1 MESIAILG
9 SGFGLYG
16 YLPALAA
23 CTRREV
29 VLPARYYKR
38 FQERSELTEFS
49 NRVRWERNEYEA
61 LRTATGAVL
70 ALCPLQQ
77 MRWLGVCLEQRN
89 LNYLFLEKPLAT
101 TPTVASALQDR
112 LDASDK
118 VIRIAYLF
126 RHLDWAKRVKAFV
139 CDGANRNLA
148 FRWRFMAHHFKHN
161 VETWKREHEQGGG
174 PLRFYGI
181 HLIAY
186 LAELGYDRV
195 RHSVRLS
202 KVETQ
207 LDEWSATFSGPRL
220 PACSVSVSTAS
231 ARSDFSV
238 FGYDGRKETCLFDRS
253 SPFELDTSIAS
264 ESKIDGRVS
273 TLSTFCE
280 SAWNDPTKNPLIYR
294 RTVELWDQVERAETK
309 IAFPVAA

>member
-16 YLPALAA
+16 YLPALTA
-23 CTRREV
+23 CPGREV

-38 FQERSELTEFS
+38 FRERSELAEFS
-49 NRVRWERNEYEA
+49 NRVRWERDEHEA
-61 LRTATGAVL
+61 LSTATGVVL
-70 ALCPLQQ
+70 ALCPQQQ
-77 MRWLGVCLEQRN
+77 MNWLDVCLNQRN
-89 LNYLFLEKPLAT
+89 LHYLFLEKPLAT
-101 TPTVASALQDR
+101 TPADASAIQDR

-126 RHLDWAKRVKAFV
+126 RHLDWTKRVRAFV
-139 CDGANRNLA
+139 CDGANGDLS

-161 VETWKREHEQGGG
+161 VDTWKREHDVGGG

-181 HLIAY
+181 HLIAF

-195 RHSVRLS
+195 AHSVRRS
-202 KVETQ
+202 DGAMQ
-207 LDEWSATFSGPRL
+207 LDEWSATLSGPEL

-231 ARSDFSV
+231 AHSDFSAI
-238 FGYDGRKETCLFDRS
+238 GYEGRKQTCLFKGS
-253 SPFELDTSIAS
+253 SPFELDESVAS
-264 ESKIDGRVS
+264 NSNIDCRVQI
-273 TLSTFCE
+273 LSTFCE
-280 SAWNDPTKNPLIYR
+280 SAWNDPIKIPLFYR
-294 RTVELWDQVERAETK
+294 RTVELWDQVERAEAQ